1 MNDINVYPDKEMLE
15 NSDMVVVDIR
25 TAPEWRQTGIVPGSK
40 TITFFELDGSY
51 DAEGFMK
58 QLDALGG
65 KEQEI
70 GLICRTG
77 SRTSQVA
84 NFLAQQGYNVKNLAG
99 GVMKLMSE
107 GYTLEPYRP

>member
-1 MNDINVYPDKEMLE
+1 MSIDIYPDKKMLE
-15 NSDMVVVDIR
+15 ESDMVVVDIR
-25 TAPEWRQTGIVPGSK
+25 TRPEWQQTGIVPDSK
-40 TITFFELDGSY
+40 CITFFDVSGNY
-51 DAEGFMK
+51 DVEAFLK
-58 QLDALGG
+58 QMDDLGG

-84 NFLAQQGYNVKNLAG
+84 NFMHQQGYNVKNLAG

-107 GYTLEPYRP
+107 GYQLSKYE